1 MLEKHVDNHTSC
13 LFLVLLHLNISL
25 TRWRPILGMSAGDI
39 LKKPEIQSEAT
50 MESDT
55 CVSYCFL
62 CPHIF
67 PELLSSFFLLAC
79 QASICSTASESCTYC
94 CCLPDMV
101 LQYLNML

>member
-67 PELLSSFFLLAC
+67 PELLSSFFFVGMSGEHMQHGFRKLHLLLL
-79 QASICSTASESCTYC
+79 S
-94 CCLPDMV
+94 P
-101 LQYLNML
+101 